1 MGKIK
6 KYKISRR
13 LQAPLFEK
21 CQTQKFVLREQRRS
35 AAERKRS
42 KPVSDYGRQLMEKQK
57 LRYIYGISERVLK
70 KYVNRAVAV
79 RNTPTEDLL
88 AESLERRL
96 DTVVYN
102 LGLAPTR
109 RMARQMVSHG
119 HFLVNDRK
127 VTVPSYRVRDT
138 DSISVREGSLRTKLF
153 RSMLSGGTTI
163 RPRVDWVRW
172 DGKAARGTI
181 TAKPA
186 IKESPFSI
194 PAILEY
200 YSR

>member
-13 LQAPLFEK
+13 FQAPLFEK
-21 CQTQKFVLREQRRS
+21 CQTQKFVLREQRREM
-35 AAERKRS
+35 ARKRS
-42 KPVSDYGRQLMEKQK
+42 RPLSDYGKQLMEKQK
-57 LRYIYGISERVLK
+57 LRHLYGISERVLK
-70 KYVNRAVAV
+70 NYVNKAVAT
-79 RNTPTEDLL
+79 RNEPTEEVL

-102 LGLAPTR
+102 LGIAPTR

-119 HFLVNDRK
+119 HFTVNDRK
-127 VTVPSYRVRDT
+127 ITVPSYRVRDT
-138 DSISVREGSLRTKLF
+138 DTVGVREGSMRTKLF
-153 RSMLSGGTTI
+153 RSVFSDGSVI

-172 DGKAARGTI
+172 DGKAGRGAI

-186 IKESPFSI
+186 IKESVFSI